1 MAAKRIETKIFFLS
15 LAAIVLPEVGTMV
28 FISQGLLSPT
38 LTLGLARML
47 EVVLILSVV
56 SIWGKG
62 ISSIG
67 LAPRQMVT
75 GLRKGLIWSA
85 VFGIVVLLGFVA
97 LYIRGVNP
105 VTLIRTK
112 LPASQ
117 EGVFSFF
124 LVGGLM
130 APVAEEVFFRGILY
144 GFLRRW
150 GVLLALIGSTI
161 MFVLAHAVSAGFP
174 VTRVVGGILFAV
186 AYEVEGSLIVPI
198 TIHVL
203 GNTAIFSLSLM
214 V

>member
-15 LAAIVLPEVGTMV
+15 LAVLLFPEVGTRV
-28 FISQGLLSPT
+28 FISESLLSPT
-38 LTLGLARML
+38 LTLGLARVL
-47 EVVLILSVV
+47 QVVLILSIV

-67 LAPRQMVT
+67 LAPHQMAT

-85 VFGIVVLLGFVA
+85 VFGIVVLLGFVT

-105 VTLIRTK
+105 VTLIRAK
-112 LPASQ
+112 LPTGQ
-117 EGVFSFF
+117 GVFLFF
-124 LVGGLM
+124 LVGSLV

-150 GVLLALIGSTI
+150 GVLLALIISTL
-161 MFVLAHAVSAGFP
+161 MFVLAHSVGAGFP
-174 VTRVVGGILFAV
+174 VTQVVGGILFAV
-186 AYEVEGSLIVPI
+186 AYEVEGNLMVPI

-203 GNTAIFSLSLM
+203 GNSALFTLAFIS
-214 V
+214 